1 LLTGGTEHRFL
12 AAESYLVLLA
22 LAPQWALPWL
32 LALLFLLQGWLGDSS
47 SIEFGFL
54 PRGVVTMGAGGGGM
68 GAGKGVLGR
77 GLQTEWVVVG
87 EERVYGIG
95 DGTGILVFF
104 PICTGGGAVQV
115 GEMESGVIGMA
126 HPGEKERDQ
135 KVREGLRKGIA
146 NRIFLISCL
155 I

>member
-1 LLTGGTEHRFL
+1 VIPVASSLGSCLGVSRQWGLVEEAWGQGG
-12 AAESYLVLLA
+12 
-22 LAPQWALPWL
+22 
-32 LALLFLLQGWLGDSS
+32 
-47 SIEFGFL
+47 
-54 PRGVVTMGAGGGGM
+54 
-68 GAGKGVLGR
+68 GVLGR

-104 PICTGGGAVQV
+104 PIRTGGGAVQV